1 MVRHALLVKRRKNN
15 IMKKGL
21 YKKWWVRTIR
31 SINYFCFR
39 WWWLYWIILILLFL
53 CAYFFCPTCSFY
65 DRTNCD
71 CPVCETIEH
80 RGDTIPEDH
89 AQVIDTVPK
98 APQENCRVH
107 FSGVFMGGE
116 AQMDRVSKIYQEDQ
130 YSEFV
135 GSGSYPSNQQAFPK
149 AVEHSFDGIAID
161 RGTRLIIYSQE
172 NFQGGVLLDITGP
185 AIICN
190 KRFRDNPEV
199 NHVMTDVFP
208 GEIQNNYPQAVRRFS
223 DTDMWDW
230 SKGSCRI
237 TCEQ

>member
-1 MVRHALLVKRRKNN
+1 
-15 IMKKGL
+15 MKKGL

-116 AQMDRVSKIYQEDQ
+116 AQMDRVSMIYQEDQ

>member
-1 MVRHALLVKRRKNN
+1 MNN
-15 IMKKGL
+15 RMKKGL

-39 WWWLYWIILILLFL
+39 WWWLYWIILILIFL
-53 CAYFFCPTCSFY
+53 CSYLFCPSCSFY
-65 DRTNCD
+65 NSVPCD
-71 CPVCETIEH
+71 CPVCDTIEQ
-80 RGDTIPEDH
+80 RADSIPEEH
-89 AQVIDTVPK
+89 AQVRDTIPK

-116 AQMDRVSKIYQEDQ
+116 AQIERVSKIYEEDQ

-135 GSGSYPSNQQAFPK
+135 GSGSYPKNNQAFPK
-149 AVEHSFDGIAID
+149 AVRTSFDGIAID
-161 RGTRLIIYSQE
+161 KGTHLIIYSKE
-172 NFQGGVLLDITGP
+172 NFQGEIVLDVIGP
-185 AIICN
+185 AIVCN
-190 KRFRDNPEV
+190 KIFRNEPEV

-208 GEIQNNYPQAVRRFS
+208 GELQSNYPPSVRRYS
-223 DTDMWDW
+223 DVDMRVW